1 MGSIE
6 VSAEGM
12 VPEEA
17 KKQPLDRARVEKQL
31 GKMGNT
37 PFRTEKMAVEMDE
50 GIFFPMQVVNEL
62 RRQAAQKLE
71 DAILG
76 QYERSCPGD
85 TGEKGD
91 RVQLSGIRMRGC
103 FLFLCRQENS

>member
-1 MGSIE
+1 MKEENATVNTCSSRQLVLRMGSIE

-76 QYERSCPGD
+76 Q
-85 TGEKGD
+85 
-91 RVQLSGIRMRGC
+91 
-103 FLFLCRQENS
+103 F